1 MLLPRPSWRHDQ
13 EPWCSRFRDR
23 RCASPCVVLQQAF
36 ESLAKDGSGVFE
48 AVGASQQDVLTKVR
62 MMALLGLGAHASTL
76 SFQDVQV
83 RCRPPPDSICRHDM
97 CFVG

>member
-1 MLLPRPSWRHDQ
+1 M
-13 EPWCSRFRDR
+13 
-23 RCASPCVVLQQAF
+23 
-36 ESLAKDGSGVFE
+36 FE

-83 RCRPPPDSICRHDM
+83 RCRVPPHSVVRHY
-97 CFVG
+97 CFSGEAGSRHSPCLCC